1 MSNLVPVVRPDVNGK
16 LVTRHVKVEA
26 SSADTSRSLPSPSV
40 ASTVPVISHETNVK
54 IVWAAVDSA
63 LDTGAFEGT
72 AVSSAEELRKAL
84 DTLDSGTIDAFR
96 SAIDDESHVGF
107 EDLLL
112 SILHNKLH
120 SESAGY
126 LLFIAQQHSH
136 EGLDNYWEDDLEGTI
151 EYDNAML
158 TLRGLHQ
165 FGLEARHPI
174 PKNILN
180 AEAHERN
187 DVSALVRL
195 IQQGHK
201 YDVDGIIKDW
211 GADSFVIADVELGNF
226 ALEYPDE
233 IDNAIK
239 ILNHNEG
246 LDGMKL
252 RAAYALGEEYDT
264 PVDRIVDIIRERQTA
279 DMETLRLVLDA
290 EAQPLSNGTL

>member
-1 MSNLVPVVRPDVNGK
+1 M
-16 LVTRHVKVEA
+16 
-26 SSADTSRSLPSPSV
+26 
-40 ASTVPVISHETNVK
+40 
-54 IVWAAVDSA
+54 
-63 LDTGAFEGT
+63 
-72 AVSSAEELRKAL
+72 
-84 DTLDSGTIDAFR
+84 
-96 SAIDDESHVGF
+96 
-107 EDLLL
+107 LL
-112 SILHNKLH
+112 SILHNKLP

-165 FGLEARHPI
+165 FELEARHPI

-180 AEAHERN
+180 AEEHERH

-201 YDVDGIIKDW
+201 YDVDGVIKDW
-211 GADSFVIADVELGNF
+211 GADSFVIADVELGHF

-246 LDGMKL
+246 IDGSKL
-252 RAAYALGEEYDT
+252 RVAFALGEEYDA
-264 PVDRIVDIIRERQTA
+264 PVDRIVDIIRERETA
-279 DMETLRLVLDA
+279 DVETLRLVLGA
-290 EAQPLSNGTL
+290 EAQSLSNGTL